1 MWEQIV
7 SFFGTV
13 DVWQFI
19 PAFFFLIAIIDPIGN
34 MPFVIAQKEKGSKVS
49 PIRVCLYSM
58 VILMVFL
65 LAGDLLLKIFDI
77 RVEYFAI
84 AGGFIIFL
92 MAVEMLLDVVL
103 FKPSEFESAGDLI
116 PLAFPAFA
124 GPGTF
129 TALVS
134 MTAEYTI
141 SNLLI
146 TIVLCIFVIY
156 LVLIGIDW
164 LQKHLSAVSLY
175 IIRKFFGVI
184 AMAISVQLMF
194 GNLLK
199 VFRPEVARAYQEQ
212 KKEKQSRKSA
222 KDDVTSTEIPANTIT
237 YPVEEE

>member
-1 MWEQIV
+1 MWDQV
-7 SFFGTV
+7 SNFFGAV
-13 DVWQFI
+13 DVWEFL

-34 MPFVIAQKEKGSKVS
+34 MPFVIAQKEKGSKVR
-49 PIRVCLYSM
+49 PFRVCLYSM
-58 VILMVFL
+58 IILMVFL
-65 LAGDLLLKIFDI
+65 LAGDILLKLFDI

-134 MTAEYTI
+134 MTAEYSI
-141 SNLLI
+141 ANLLI
-146 TIVLCIFVIY
+146 TIVLSILVIY
-156 LVLIGIDW
+156 IVLVSIEW
-164 LQKHLSAVSLY
+164 LTKHMSPVALY

-184 AMAISVQLMF
+184 ALAISVQLMF

-199 VFRPEVARAYQEQ
+199 VFRPEVAQAYSNQ
-212 KKEKQSRKSA
+212 KKEVKAESPADELPSDTIPYPQ
-222 KDDVTSTEIPANTIT
+222 TSSNAR
-237 YPVEEE
+237 